1 MKTFELKGSLRK
13 NVGKKDTRAL
23 RAEGKVPCVLYG
35 GKENLHFA
43 VTESDFRHLVYT
55 PHVYIVDLDVDG
67 KKVQA
72 ILKDIQFHPVHEQI
86 LHVDF
91 LEVSDDK
98 KIDIAIP
105 VETFGL
111 AQGVKMGGKLQVAY
125 RRLKVRGLKKDLPDT
140 LKVDVSGIK
149 LGSTIKVGQLAFDNL
164 ELLDAKNA
172 VVASVKLT
180 RTAKGGDLGEE
191 ESTEEAEASTASTEE

>member
-23 RAEGKVPCVLYG
+23 RAEAKVPCVLYG

-43 VTESDFRHLVYT
+43 VAESDFRHLIYT
-55 PHVYIVDLDVDG
+55 PHVYIVDLDIDG

-72 ILKDIQFHPVHEQI
+72 VVKDIQFHPVQEQI

-91 LEVSDDK
+91 LEIFDDK

-105 VETFGL
+105 VETYGL
-111 AQGVKMGGKLQVAY
+111 AEGVKMGGKLQVAY

-149 LGSTIKVGQLAFDNL
+149 LGSSIKVGQLSFDNL

-180 RTAKGGDLGEE
+180 RAAKGDALVEATVE
-191 ESTEEAEASTASTEE
+191 TEDNSAATEE

>member
-23 RAEGKVPCVLYG
+23 RAAAKVPCVLYG

-43 VTESDFRHLVYT
+43 VAEGDFRNLIYT
-55 PHVYIVDLDVDG
+55 PHVYIVDLNVDG

-72 ILKDIQFHPVHEQI
+72 VLKDIQFHPVQEQI

-98 KIDIAIP
+98 KLDIAIP
-105 VETFGL
+105 IETFGL
-111 AQGVKMGGKLQVAY
+111 AEGVKMGGKLQVAY
-125 RRLKVRGLKKDLPDT
+125 RRLKVRGLMKDLPDT

-164 ELLDAKNA
+164 ELLDSKNA

-180 RTAKGGDLGEE
+180 RAAKGDDLPEE
-191 ESTEEAEASTASTEE
+191 ESAAVAEDSPASTEE

>member
-111 AQGVKMGGKLQVAY
+111 AEGVKMGGKLQVAY

-180 RTAKGGDLGEE
+180 RAAKGGDLGEE